1 MKLCLTTVTCTWYTV
16 GIQNKGSKAFVTKL
30 TFIELLELCW
40 VYTTHIALWLHI
52 ALWFPHGFLL
62 HGVTVNNLGFS
73 HIRGARTHTSFLH
86 RQQYLSLRSVAFL
99 DHFHSKKNLL
109 QFLTLSQALVSGFSR
124 ERFIF

>member
-1 MKLCLTTVTCTWYTV
+1 MKLCLTTVKCTWYTV

-73 HIRGARTHTSFLH
+73 HIRGARTHTFIPPQTTIFVAKKCRISRSLSFQEKSIAISDIVTSVGV
-86 RQQYLSLRSVAFL
+86 RFLS
-99 DHFHSKKNLL
+99 
-109 QFLTLSQALVSGFSR
+109 
-124 ERFIF
+124 